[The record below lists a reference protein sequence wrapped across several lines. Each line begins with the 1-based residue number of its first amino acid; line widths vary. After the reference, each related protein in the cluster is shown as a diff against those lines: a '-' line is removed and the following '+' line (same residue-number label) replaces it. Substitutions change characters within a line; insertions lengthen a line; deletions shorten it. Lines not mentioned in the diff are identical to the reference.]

1 MQVNLHGNN
10 FCCANASKEAP
21 LAPKLCSSLIGA
33 AFSFRDKKGEFPV
46 KWLEIKT
53 FYQFQRKGM
62 VYTAPRS
69 VLQTVAGNEVEKAA
83 LQGGDKDT
91 PLEREP
97 EVSFGGCPAPLKQNK
112 VFSSYFDKKGW
123 GSLCPRFT
131 RKGRMAVLRTR
142 FCPNPL
148 EGLVLNQ
155 GNKGICDRRR
165 SEGALRSKFI
175 LLFQ

>member
-1 MQVNLHGNN
+1 MKLDGDN
-10 FCCANASKEAP
+10 FCRANASKGA
-21 LAPKLCSSLIGA
+21 LVAQLLSASSLGA

-53 FYQFQRKGM
+53 FCRFQRKGR
-62 VYTAPRS
+62 VYTAPRP

-97 EVSFGGCPAPLKQNK
+97 EVSFGGCSDSLKQNK
-112 VFSSYFDKKGW
+112 AFSPCFDKKSW
-123 GSLCPRFT
+123 GSLCPRST
-131 RKGRMAVLRTR
+131 LTSGMAVLRTR
-142 FCPNPL
+142 FCQNPL